1 MERESRSGEGGAAPE
16 SGTTLVPDGGGEEAA
31 ALRETGSC
39 GHAGALLA
47 LEAAGL
53 VAAAVRVAEAPRGP
67 EDAGAGQV
75 LVLVVQDI
83 VGEVEVVAVEDEEVL
98 AVEDEEVV
106 AVEDEEVAVVLAV
119 EDEEVVAVE
128 DEEVVAV
135 EDEVVVA
142 VEDEEVAE
150 AEQVEEPKEL
160 SQAEPVPR
168 PDTTGA
174 ALAALQVVQEALR
187 SVDVQATRAYLRLK
201 RRMNQKRS
209 GHLARRRAIIQ
220 GIPGFWARAILNHPQ
235 LSAVI
240 GDQDTDMLSYMT
252 NLEVEELGRPK
263 YRCRLMFYFGS
274 NPYFQN
280 DVIVKEYHLSIG
292 GYRET
297 RCTPVRWFWDYERGA
312 AASRRRDPSGL
323 NFFNWLCDP
332 SCPGSNRIAGIIIED
347 LWPNPLQYYPR
358 QEGGLW
364 E

>member
-1 MERESRSGEGGAAPE
+1 MERESRSREGGAATE
-16 SGTTLVPDGGGEEAA
+16 SGTTLVPDRGGEEAG
-31 ALRETGSC
+31 ALRENGSW

-47 LEAAGL
+47 QEAAGV
-53 VAAAVRVAEAPRGP
+53 VAAAVREAKAQESR
-67 EDAGAGQV
+67 EEAGGGQE
-75 LVLVVQDI
+75 LVLVVEDNLA
-83 VGEVEVVAVEDEEVL
+83 EVEVPAVEDEEVL
-98 AVEDEEVV
+98 AVEDEEV
-106 AVEDEEVAVVLAV
+106 AQAERVEK
-119 EDEEVVAVE
+119 
-128 DEEVVAV
+128 
-135 EDEVVVA
+135 
-142 VEDEEVAE
+142 
-150 AEQVEEPKEL
+150 PKEL

-168 PDTTGA
+168 PDTVGA
-174 ALAALQVVQEALR
+174 APAALQVVQEALR
-187 SVDVQATRAYLRLK
+187 SVDAQATRAYLRLK
-201 RRMNQKRS
+201 RRMNQKRC
-209 GHLARRRAIIQ
+209 GHLAPRRAVIQ
-220 GIPGFWARAILNHPQ
+220 ASPGFWAHAILNHPQ
-235 LSAVI
+235 ISAVI
-240 GDQDTDMLSYMT
+240 GDEDTDMLSYMT
-252 NLEVEELGRPK
+252 YLEVEELGRPK

-297 RCTPVRWFWDYERGA
+297 RCTPVQWFWDYERG

>member
-53 VAAAVRVAEAPRGP
+53 VAAAVISG
-67 EDAGAGQV
+67 GG
-75 LVLVVQDI
+75 I

-98 AVEDEEVV
+98 AVEDEEVL
-106 AVEDEEVAVVLAV
+106 AVEDEEVLAV

-128 DEEVVAV
+128 DETRRV

-142 VEDEEVAE
+142 EEERRWRSRAG
-150 AEQVEEPKEL
+150 EEPKEL

-312 AASRRRDPSGL
+312 ASRRRDPSGL

>member
-16 SGTTLVPDGGGEEAA
+16 PGTTLVPDGGGEEAA

-83 VGEVEVVAVEDEEVL
+83 VGEVEGGGGRRRWWRWKTRRWLAVEDEEVL

-106 AVEDEEVAVVLAV
+106 GGRR
-119 EDEEVVAVE
+119 
-128 DEEVVAV
+128 
-135 EDEVVVA
+135 
-142 VEDEEVAE
+142 
-150 AEQVEEPKEL
+150 EQVEEPKEL

-174 ALAALQVVQEALR
+174 ALAALQVVQEAALR

-312 AASRRRDPSGL
+312 ASRRRDPSGL

>member
-16 SGTTLVPDGGGEEAA
+16 SGTTLVPDGGSEEAA

-53 VAAAVRVAEAPRGP
+53 VAAAVREAEAPRGP
-67 EDAGAGQV
+67 EEAGAGQV

-83 VGEVEVVAVEDEEVL
+83 VGEVEVVAVEDEEV
-98 AVEDEEVV
+98 V
-106 AVEDEEVAVVLAV
+106 AVEDEEVLAV
-119 EDEEVVAVE
+119 QDEEVL
-128 DEEVVAV
+128 AV

-142 VEDEEVAE
+142 VEDEEVAQ
-150 AEQVEEPKEL
+150 AEQVETPKEL

-168 PDTTGA
+168 PDTAGA

-187 SVDVQATRAYLRLK
+187 SVDVQATKAYLRLK

-252 NLEVEELGRPK
+252 NLKVSP
-263 YRCRLMFYFGS
+263 
-274 NPYFQN
+274 
-280 DVIVKEYHLSIG
+280 
-292 GYRET
+292 
-297 RCTPVRWFWDYERGA
+297 GA
-312 AASRRRDPSGL
+312 
-323 NFFNWLCDP
+323 
-332 SCPGSNRIAGIIIED
+332 
-347 LWPNPLQYYPR
+347 
-358 QEGGLW
+358 
-364 E
+364 